1 MAAAKLWIRVAA
13 LPGQDTSQ
21 AAMLFVPLARE
32 MPAAL
37 QASFTLLLN
46 PLPQGHTS
54 VN

>member
-1 MAAAKLWIRVAA
+1 MAAARLWMRVAA

-21 AAMLFVPLARE
+21 AAMFFIPLAKE

-37 QASFTLLLN
+37 QASFTLLFN
-46 PLPQGHTS
+46 PLPSGPTS

>member
-1 MAAAKLWIRVAA
+1 MAAARLWVRVAA
-13 LPGQDTSQ
+13 RPGQDTSQ
-21 AAMLFVPLARE
+21 AAMFFIPLAKE

-46 PLPQGHTS
+46 PLPSSHTS